1 MKKVRYLYIL
11 VLVLSLLFLYQK
23 PVKADICGNVTHNSS
38 GNYDSLSCYLTIE
51 EKTCLV
57 KFIKY
62 SDGSAGLYIDG
73 VKQEALNKKNYS
85 CTSCDVSFSLDNTLE
100 NGINDLSNIVVSQ
113 ISAVTGKYKFS
124 GIHSYEKD
132 TIICSND
139 NYNIIVDEDDG
150 HICKVVIKSNPDG
163 NVEMTYGNQ
172 KTINPK
178 KGTYTCT
185 VAGDSITFNLPKDL
199 PKDSISSVADCPNI
213 TSSAKKET
221 EDDMNTE
228 TTKEEED
235 KEHLD
240 NSKYDASTK
249 DGNLTTNE
257 LNCEDFIKGDLLKYI
272 EKILSIMKYAGIVLC
287 IGLTILDFVKA
298 ITGDDKDALNK
309 ITKKAL
315 TRILLVALL
324 FFLPTIIN
332 FVIGIVNENACP
344 INF

>member
-1 MKKVRYLYIL
+1 MKKVGYLYI
-11 VLVLSLLFLYQK
+11 LVLSLLFLYQK

-38 GNYDSLSCYLTIE
+38 GNYDSLSCSLTIE

-73 VKQEALNKKNYS
+73 VKQEVLNKKNYS

-113 ISAVTGKYKFS
+113 VSAVTGKYKFS
-124 GIHSYEKD
+124 GIQSYEKD
-132 TIICSND
+132 IIICSND
-139 NYNIIVDEDDG
+139 NYNIIVDKDDG

-199 PKDSISSVADCPNI
+199 PKNSISSVADCPNI
-213 TSSAKKET
+213 TSSAEKET
-221 EDDMNTE
+221 DDDEYTE
-228 TTKEEED
+228 TTNEEEE

-240 NSKYDASTK
+240 NSEYDNSNKHLGTET
-249 DGNLTTNE
+249 GE
-257 LNCEDFIKGDLLKYI
+257 LNCENFIKDDLLTYI
-272 EKILSIMKYAGIVLC
+272 EKILSLMKYAGIVLC
-287 IGLTILDFVKA
+287 IGLTIVDFAKA
-298 ITGDDKDALNK
+298 IIGDDKDALNK
-309 ITKKAL
+309 ITKKAFI
-315 TRILLVALL
+315 RIILVALL
-324 FFLPTIIN
+324 FFLPTLIN
-332 FVIGIVNENACP
+332 FVLNIVNPDACP

>member
-1 MKKVRYLYIL
+1 MKKVLYLSIL
-11 VLVLSLLFLYQK
+11 VLSILFIYQK
-23 PVKADICGNVTHNSS
+23 PVNADICNNVIHNPYE
-38 GNYDSLSCYLTIE
+38 NYDSLSCALTIE
-51 EKTCLV
+51 DKSCLV
-57 KFIKY
+57 KFVKY
-62 SDGSAGLYIDG
+62 GDGSAGLYIEG
-73 VKQEALNKKNYS
+73 EKQESLNKKNYN
-85 CTSCDVSFSLDNTLE
+85 CKSCDVSFTLDNSLE
-100 NGINDLSNIVVSQ
+100 NGINDLNNIVVSVESS
-113 ISAVTGKYKFS
+113 ITGKYRFS
-124 GIHSYEKD
+124 GIISYEKD

-139 NYNIIVDEDDG
+139 NYNIIVDEKDG
-150 HICKVVIKSNPDG
+150 HVCKVVIKSNSDG
-163 NVEMTYGNQ
+163 NVEMTYGDQ

-185 VAGDSITFNLPKDL
+185 VGGDSITFTLPKDL
-199 PKDSISSVADCPNI
+199 PKNSISSTSDCPNLS
-213 TSSAKKET
+213 SSAKKET
-221 EDDMNTE
+221 DNDENTE
-228 TTKEEED
+228 TTEEE

-240 NSKYDASTK
+240 NSDYDTSTNK
-249 DGNLTTNE
+249 GELSTSE

-272 EKILSIMKYAGIVLC
+272 EKILSLMKYAGIVLC
-287 IGLTILDFVKA
+287 IGLTILDFAKA